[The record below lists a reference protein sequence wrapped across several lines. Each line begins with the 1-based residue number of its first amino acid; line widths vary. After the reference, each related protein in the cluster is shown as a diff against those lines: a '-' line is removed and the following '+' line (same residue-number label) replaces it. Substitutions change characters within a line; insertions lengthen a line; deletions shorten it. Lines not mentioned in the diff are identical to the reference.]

1 MNYNMMDKEKV
12 NDLDMDKNKNKDEE
26 GQRFVEDHMA

>member
-12 NDLDMDKNKNKDEE
+12 NDLDMDKNKNKDED